1 MSSLYSLHCGSRC
14 SVHPRH
20 PACAQQNGENFPIG
34 ADPSGSFVVS
44 SWKKRLPI
52 VVINYILWETC
63 PNAGKEATGL
73 EPHSCIVYLVRITV
87 FLCTLDGAPPKR
99 SRVFTRSACRLPVV
113 AQTTHPQRG
122 RLVEKHTR

>member
-1 MSSLYSLHCGSRC
+1 MSFLYSLHCGSHC

-20 PACAQQNGENFPIG
+20 PACAQQNGENSPIG

-44 SWKKRLPI
+44 SWKKRLLI

-73 EPHSCIVYLVRITV
+73 EPHPCIVYLVWITA
-87 FLCTLDGAPPKR
+87 FLCTLDGAHPKR
-99 SRVFTRSACRLPVV
+99 SRVFTRSACMLPAV
-113 AQTTHPQRG
+113 AQTTHPPRG
-122 RLVEKHTR
+122 RLVEKHTQ